1 MSRRPGMS
9 SSYGS
14 GGVSNDSITQLLENV
29 KSGHIDVTRAS
40 EAIRDT
46 SSYAPRQQQHSNY
59 HHPPPPQQQQQ
70 QQYYGSHYGPPQQY
84 QPYHYRES
92 NRYEDERYQQHSER
106 DRQFQESAL
115 VKAYQ
120 EMIDDRA
127 TFGSFAICCS
137 PLRGCVSLI
146 YKCVLL
152 FLGVMIVLVLLGWLM
167 KLGLAIWPYL

>member
-1 MSRRPGMS
+1 MS
-9 SSYGS
+9 SSYAGP
-14 GGVSNDSITQLLENV
+14 NDNITQLLENV

-59 HHPPPPQQQQQ
+59 YHPPQQ
-70 QQYYGSHYGPPQQY
+70 QQYYGGHYGPPQQY
-84 QPYHYRES
+84 QPHYYRES
-92 NRYEDERYQQHSER
+92 NRYEDERYQHNER